1 MIVHNYSVGG
11 IAATLDASYYKGA
24 GSRNGKEREFVAI
37 ETDARVYPG
46 VGITRKANA
55 SNPQPGD
62 PAPTLSTDS
71 RNYLV
76 EKKLKRKY
84 IVRRLTPLECCRLQ
98 GFPDWWTDGANGTD
112 SAQYKLWGNGI
123 ALPCAYDVLN
133 RIVKEV
139 KRNDPR

>member
-1 MIVHNYSVGG
+1 MAVEN
-11 IAATLDASYYKGA
+11 DA
-24 GSRNGKEREFVAI
+24 V
-37 ETDARVYPG
+37 VYPG
-46 VGITRKANA
+46 ADITSAANR

-76 EKKLKRKY
+76 SNEAPPQRKY

-98 GFPDWWTDGANGTD
+98 GFPDDYLDDVPGSD
-112 SAQYKLWGNGI
+112 SQRYKLWGNGI

-133 RIVKEV
+133 RIADEL
-139 KRNDPR
+139 RREQ